1 MAERGARKDMS
12 VVMSESVGGGN
23 EMESLVG
30 GGDRVSRNVLECDG
44 ISKVFEGT
52 QALDGVSI
60 RVMSGQVH
68 GLVGQ
73 NGSGKSTLVKILAGY
88 HEPDAGARIVIDGT
102 PVTLSL
108 AGGRSRELGLHFV
121 HQDLAVVPQLSV
133 TENLFVDRFVADS
146 QSMLRWH
153 AEHGKASALLHSF
166 GVDIDPRRPMSE
178 LPAAVQAMVVI
189 VRAAEGLEGDPAKGD
204 RRGILVLDEATAT
217 LPLAARKQLRA
228 VVGQV
233 VALGHA
239 VLFVSHF
246 PDEVLDWADYVTVLR
261 DGRVVASRSTS
272 GMSEDEL
279 VELIIGRRLEALQAG
294 YVGPP
299 TADDGAAPV
308 LSVSGVD
315 GTEVTNLNFEVMP
328 GEVLGITGLI
338 GSGYDE
344 ACRLLGGAAEVDAG
358 KLELGGRT
366 WHLASFS
373 PIDASRAGIS
383 LVTQDRLGEGIAPM
397 LTVAE
402 NISLPILGR
411 FSGMG
416 GRIRHRQLG
425 HEVARLLREY
435 NVQPPDPTLNL
446 SGLSGGNQQK
456 VVIAKAMAGKP
467 KVLAL
472 VEPTTGVD
480 VGARS
485 DILTKLREVA
495 RKGTAVV
502 CGSTDSGQL
511 AQLCDRV
518 LILQR
523 GRVVAELR
531 GDDINED
538 RIVQDTYRS
547 VA

>member
-1 MAERGARKDMS
+1 
-12 VVMSESVGGGN
+12 MSEPVSGSDEAKLPVEGGQ
-23 EMESLVG
+23 
-30 GGDRVSRNVLECDG
+30 RVPREVLECDG

-88 HEPDAGARIVIDGT
+88 HEPDPGARIVIDGT
-102 PVTLSL
+102 QVTQSL
-108 AGGRSRELGLHFV
+108 GGGRSRGLGLRFV
-121 HQDLAVVPQLSV
+121 HQDLGVVPQLSV
-133 TENLFVDRFVADS
+133 TENLFVDRFVAEP

-153 AEHGKASALLHSF
+153 DEHAKASALLHSF
-166 GVDIDPRRPMSE
+166 GVDVDPRRAMGE
-178 LPAAVQAMVVI
+178 LPTAVQAMVVI
-189 VRAAEGLEGDPAKGD
+189 VRAAEGLQGDSAKGS
-204 RRGILVLDEATAT
+204 RRGILILDEATAT
-217 LPLAARKQLRA
+217 LPLAARRQLRA
-228 VVGQV
+228 VVGEV
-233 VALGHA
+233 VALGHG

-246 PDEVLDWADYVTVLR
+246 PDEVLDWAEYVTVLR
-261 DGRVVASRSTS
+261 DGRVVADRSTS

-279 VELIIGRRLEALQAG
+279 VELIIGRRLEALQASYG
-294 YVGPP
+294 GLP
-299 TADDGAAPV
+299 TVEDGTAAV

-315 GTEVTNLNFEVMP
+315 GNEVTDLSFDVMP
-328 GEVLGITGLI
+328 GEVLGITGLV

-344 ACRLLGGAAEVDAG
+344 ACRLLGGAAEVHAG
-358 KLELGGRT
+358 TLELEGRR
-366 WHLASFS
+366 WQLVSFS

-383 LVTQDRLGEGIAPM
+383 LVTQDRLSEGIAPT

-402 NISLPILGR
+402 NISLPILDRYSGR
-411 FSGMG
+411 G
-416 GRIRHRQLG
+416 GRIRHGQLG

-446 SGLSGGNQQK
+446 GGLSGGNQQK
-456 VVIAKAMAGKP
+456 VVIAKAMAGQP

-472 VEPTTGVD
+472 IEPTTGVD

-495 RKGTAVV
+495 RDGTAVV

-518 LILQR
+518 IVLQR

-531 GDDINED
+531 GDDINQD
-538 RIVQDTYRS
+538 RIVHDTYRS